1 MSLQVTIELPE
12 DLLPILR
19 TTPEDFVQQM
29 RLAAAVK
36 WYEIGKV
43 SQAKGAELA
52 GLSRQAF
59 IEVLGRFDVSP
70 IQITPEQLET
80 EFNANV

>member
-1 MSLQVTIELPE
+1 MSLQVTIELSE
-12 DLLPILR
+12 DVLPILR
-19 TTPEDFVQQM
+19 TTPEDFVRQM

-36 WYEIGKV
+36 WYEIGQV
-43 SQAKGAELA
+43 SQSKGAELA

-59 IEVLGRFDVSP
+59 IEALGRFGVSP
-70 IQITPEQLET
+70 IQITPEQLEA

>member
-1 MSLQVTIELPE
+1 MSLQVTIELP
-12 DLLPILR
+12 DDVLPILR
-19 TTPEDFVQQM
+19 TTPADFVQQM

-36 WYEIGKV
+36 WYEIGLV

-59 IEVLGRFDVSP
+59 INALFRFDVSP
-70 IQITPEQLET
+70 IQITPEQLEA
-80 EFNANV
+80 EFKADD

>member
-12 DLLPILR
+12 DVLPILR
-19 TTPEDFVQQM
+19 TTPNDFVRQM

-36 WYEIGKV
+36 WYETGLV

-52 GLSRQAF
+52 DLSRQAF
-59 IEVLGRFDVSP
+59 INALSRFDVSP
-70 IQITPEQLET
+70 IQITPEQLEA
-80 EFNANV
+80 EFKADE

>member
-12 DLLPILR
+12 DVLPILR
-19 TTPEDFVQQM
+19 TTPKDFVKQM

-36 WYEIGKV
+36 WYETGLI

-52 GLSRQAF
+52 DLSRQAF
-59 IEVLGRFDVSP
+59 INALSRFGVSP

-80 EFNANV
+80 EFKADV